1 MAEKIDNK
9 YASSEYSEECVHLG
23 QDFRLKTVSETVSI
37 VGGPMSE
44 PVAAEP
50 GAPGM
55 NYAQGSDG
63 VYASRPAKLSKDVDV
78 IEMTALAS
86 VTQTEDGRIE
96 IRYDETIDED
106 APPVVTCLSFDPN
119 EPGLV
124 TLERRGILRSVMM
137 FEEGQYRRCDYVT
150 PIMSFEMTVH
160 SRIVD
165 NKLTADGGTL
175 YMDYTIQTKGV
186 ATQRV
191 KLSVEVVR
199 I

>member
-1 MAEKIDNK
+1 MADKINNL
-9 YASSEYSEECVHLG
+9 YASSEYSEECVYLG

-37 VGGPMSE
+37 VGGPMGD

-50 GAPGM
+50 GAPGTD
-55 NYAQGSDG
+55 YAEGG
-63 VYASRPAKLSKDVDV
+63 AFASRPAKLSKDVDV

-96 IRYDETIDED
+96 VRYEETIDED
-106 APPVVTCLSFDPN
+106 APPVVTCLSFDPA
-119 EPGLV
+119 ELGLV

-175 YMDYTIQTKGV
+175 YLDYTIQTKGV

>member
-1 MAEKIDNK
+1 MADKINNL

-23 QDFRLKTVSETVSI
+23 QDYRLKTVSETLSV
-37 VGGPMSE
+37 VGGPMSG
-44 PVAAEP
+44 PVAGDP
-50 GAPGM
+50 GAPGTDF
-55 NYAQGSDG
+55 AQGEDG
-63 VYASRPAKLSKDVDV
+63 VYVSRPAKISKDVDV
-78 IEMTALAS
+78 IEMVSLAS
-86 VTQTEDGRIE
+86 LSETEDGRIE
-96 IRYDETIDED
+96 IRYEETIDED
-106 APPVVTCLSFDPN
+106 APPVVTCLSFDREN
-119 EPGLV
+119 PGLV

-165 NKLTADGGTL
+165 NKLSADGGTL
-175 YMDYTIQTKGV
+175 YLDYTIQTKGV

-191 KLSVEVVR
+191 KLSVELVK

>member
-1 MAEKIDNK
+1 MSDNTNNL

-23 QDFRLKTVSETVSI
+23 QNFRLKTVSETVSI
-37 VGGPMSE
+37 VGVQMGC
-44 PVAAEP
+44 PVAGGPAEP
-50 GAPGM
+50 GTD
-55 NYAQGSDG
+55 YGSVDERVFSVG
-63 VYASRPAKLSKDVDV
+63 QQKLSKDVDV

-86 VTQTEDGRIE
+86 IEQTEDGRIE
-96 IRYDETIDED
+96 IRYDETLDGD
-106 APPVVTCLSFDPN
+106 APPVATCLSFDSR

-165 NKLTADGGTL
+165 NRLTADGGTL
-175 YMDYTIQTKGV
+175 YLDYTIQTKGV

-191 KLSVEVVR
+191 KLSVEVIR